1 VQIDEQ
7 GLRGIDGTLPVK
19 FLHCVSIWDYG
30 TYKWNLH
37 MMHEPAQKRQKTETA
52 HNLHMMHDDE
62 LDQIPIADDAE
73 LVADQID
80 IADDAELVAAI
91 KEWITAMGG
100 KVSGAMV
107 GQRFGQAYNTWI
119 RADGGRNDGSF
130 KKWLSCVPGTAVQSG
145 SGGSR

>member
-80 IADDAELVAAI
+80 IADDAELAAPPFLMI
-91 KEWITAMGG
+91 F
-100 KVSGAMV
+100 VMV
-107 GQRFGQAYNTWI
+107 RRSILNQFFRSTT
-119 RADGGRNDGSF
+119 
-130 KKWLSCVPGTAVQSG
+130 P
-145 SGGSR
+145 